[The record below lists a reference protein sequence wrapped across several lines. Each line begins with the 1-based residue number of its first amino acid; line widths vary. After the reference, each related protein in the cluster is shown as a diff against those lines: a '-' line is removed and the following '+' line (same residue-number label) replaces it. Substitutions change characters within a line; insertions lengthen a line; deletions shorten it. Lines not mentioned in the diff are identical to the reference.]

1 MEAIVHRLY
10 QEKVRTQMVTDDTA
24 RNDHV
29 QMRDGVL
36 LFAPP
41 IIPGCLDS
49 GLFER
54 QSCRDDRS
62 Q

>member
-1 MEAIVHRLY
+1 MEAIVHMLY
-10 QEKVRTQMVTDDTA
+10 QEKVRAQMVTDDTA
-24 RNDHV
+24 RNDYV

-36 LFAPP
+36 LFVPP

-49 GLFER
+49 GLFEI